1 VPDNNKWLEFVLDDL
16 DSAEIMLRE
25 KKFNN
30 VCYFSHQA
38 VEKVLKA
45 FLEHHKMNPPHIHN
59 LIDLLNQCGNINQE
73 IPKLLPK
80 VRILNQ
86 FYIPTRYP
94 VAPIGST
101 PKGMPNQTLA
111 EKALDYAKEI
121 IDYVKAQIN

>member
-1 VPDNNKWLEFVLDDL
+1 
-16 DSAEIMLRE
+16 MMRE

-45 FLEHHKMNPPHIHN
+45 FLEHNKIIPPPIHS
-59 LIDLLNQCGNINQE
+59 LIDLLKQCGNINQG
-73 IPKLLPK
+73 ISTLLPK

-94 VAPIGST
+94 VAPVGST
-101 PKGMPNQTLA
+101 PKGMPDQSLA
-111 EKALDYAKEI
+111 EKALEYAKEI
-121 IDYVKAQIN
+121 VDFVKTQMN

>member
-1 VPDNNKWLEFVLDDL
+1 MPDNKWISFVMDDL
-16 DSAEIMLRE
+16 DSAEIMMRE

-45 FLEHHKMNPPHIHN
+45 FLEHNKVNPPPIHN
-59 LIDLLNQCGNINQE
+59 LIDLLKQCGNINEE
-73 IPKLLPK
+73 ILTLLPK

-94 VAPIGST
+94 VAPVGST
-101 PKGMPNQTLA
+101 PKGMPDQALA
-111 EKALDYAKEI
+111 EKALEYAKEI
-121 IDYVKAQIN
+121 VNFVKTQMN

>member
-1 VPDNNKWLEFVLDDL
+1 MPDNKWLDFVRDDL
-16 DSAEIMLRE
+16 ESAEIMLRE

-45 FLEHHKMNPPHIHN
+45 FLEHHKINPPHIHN
-59 LIDLLNQCGNINQE
+59 LIDLLQHCGSINQE

-80 VRILNQ
+80 IRILNQ

-94 VAPIGST
+94 VAPAGST
-101 PKGMPNQTLA
+101 PKGMPDLTLA
-111 EKALDYAKEI
+111 EKALIYAREI
-121 IDYVKAQIN
+121 VDLVKTQIK